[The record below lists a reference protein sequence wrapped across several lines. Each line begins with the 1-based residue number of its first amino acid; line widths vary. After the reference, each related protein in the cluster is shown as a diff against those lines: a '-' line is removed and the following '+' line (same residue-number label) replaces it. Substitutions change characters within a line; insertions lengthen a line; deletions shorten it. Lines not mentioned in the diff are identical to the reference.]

1 MDSRC
6 AIVIVVLDRGEI
18 VERGTHEQLL
28 ALDGYYAALVNRDV
42 SLAGRDAALADR
54 DAAVTGGAFVAEPV
68 MAGR

>member
-1 MDSRC
+1 M
-6 AIVIVVLDRGEI
+6 VLDRGEI

-42 SLAGRDAALADR
+42 SLADRDVSPADR
-54 DAAVTGGAFVAEPV
+54 DATLTGGAFVAEPV